1 MKGEYLKEKRHKYTK
16 YMCYRM
22 DNSKYV
28 AKVSPHHA
36 HDKSIRMFL
45 KDKAEAVNFIN
56 KVLYNKSK
64 EPIKENEIE
73 EHTEDFITINYKDKE
88 ADIVYKDN
96 REEGSYFLIEH
107 QTKIDPYMPF
117 RIAEYALEIMRM
129 KYKKGIMAEV
139 TAIVLYTGKENW
151 KVPLRLGKK
160 PRNDNQIGT
169 YSLYELNKHEDTEL
183 IKDGKAL
190 SIGLVLERAINSKN
204 LVEKLNEI
212 LGMQLNLSKES
223 RNLIN
228 IYITNVLK
236 GILGEEE
243 TKEIIKR
250 LNKEKEEANN
260 MFMLEET
267 LRNEMMENR
276 KLGREE
282 GIRNGIKRGKEEAKI
297 QIARRMSKLGF
308 DVKEISEIMKISEE
322 DVNKMLDSNKLE
334 IDENAEK

>member
-1 MKGEYLKEKRHKYTK
+1 M
-16 YMCYRM
+16 
-22 DNSKYV
+22 
-28 AKVSPHHA
+28 
-36 HDKSIRMFL
+36 
-45 KDKAEAVNFIN
+45 
-56 KVLYNKSK
+56 
-64 EPIKENEIE
+64 
-73 EHTEDFITINYKDKE
+73 EDFITIDYKDKE

-117 RIAEYALEIMRM
+117 RIAEYALEIIRM
-129 KYKKGIMAEV
+129 EYRKGIMAEV

-250 LNKEKEEANN
+250 LNKEKEEENN

-276 KLGREE
+276 NIGRKEGREE

-308 DVKEISEIMKISEE
+308 DVKEISEIMKTSEE

>member
-1 MKGEYLKEKRHKYTK
+1 MKERRHKYTK

-45 KDKAEAVNFIN
+45 KDKTEAVNFIN

-73 EHTEDFITINYKDKE
+73 EHTEDFITIDYKDKE

-117 RIAEYALEIMRM
+117 TIAEYALEIMRM
-129 KYKKGIMAEV
+129 EYRKGIMAEV

-151 KVPLRLGKK
+151 KVPLRLGKR

-169 YSLYELNKHEDTEL
+169 YSLYEPNKHEDTEL

-228 IYITNVLK
+228 IYIMNVLK

-243 TKEIIKR
+243 TKEMIKR
-250 LNKEKEEANN
+250 LNKEKEEVNN

-267 LRNEMMENR
+267 LRNEMMEN
-276 KLGREE
+276 K
-282 GIRNGIKRGKEEAKI
+282 RNGIEIGIKTGKEEMKI
-297 QIARRMSKLGF
+297 QIIKRMNKLGF
-308 DVKEISEIMKISEE
+308 DSKQISEIMKISEK

>member
-1 MKGEYLKEKRHKYTK
+1 MKEKRHKYTK

-45 KDKAEAVNFIN
+45 KDKTEAVNFIN

-73 EHTEDFITINYKDKE
+73 EHTEDFITIDYKDKE

-129 KYKKGIMAEV
+129 EYRKGIMAEV

-250 LNKEKEEANN
+250 LNKEKEEENN

-267 LRNEMMENR
+267 LRNEMMEN
-276 KLGREE
+276 K
-282 GIRNGIKRGKEEAKI
+282 RNGIEIGIKTGKEEMKI
-297 QIARRMSKLGF
+297 QIIKRMNKLGF
-308 DVKEISEIMKISEE
+308 DSKQISEIMKISEK

>member
-1 MKGEYLKEKRHKYTK
+1 MNEYLKRT
-16 YMCYRM
+16 
-22 DNSKYV
+22 
-28 AKVSPHHA
+28 VSETIKII
-36 HDKSIRMFL
+36 DRKG
-45 KDKAEAVNFIN
+45 N
-56 KVLYNKSK
+56 
-64 EPIKENEIE
+64 PIKEE
-73 EHTEDFITINYKDKE
+73 ERILNKRQRDKKRTADFITIDYKDKE

-129 KYKKGIMAEV
+129 EYRKGIMAEV

-160 PRNDNQIGT
+160 LRNDNQIGT

-228 IYITNVLK
+228 IYIMNVLK

-250 LNKEKEEANN
+250 LNKEKEEVNN

-267 LRNEMMENR
+267 LRNEMMEN
-276 KLGREE
+276 
-282 GIRNGIKRGKEEAKI
+282 KRIGKEEMKI
-297 QIARRMSKLGF
+297 QIIKRMNKLGF
-308 DVKEISEIMKISEE
+308 DSKQIAEIMKMSKNEINEIL
-322 DVNKMLDSNKLE
+322 NKEE
-334 IDENAEK
+334 IDKEKKN

>member
-117 RIAEYALEIMRM
+117 RIAEYALEIIRM
-129 KYKKGIMAEV
+129 EYRKGIMAEV

-250 LNKEKEEANN
+250 LNKEKEEENN

-267 LRNEMMENR
+267 LRNEMMEN
-276 KLGREE
+276 K
-282 GIRNGIKRGKEEAKI
+282 RNGIEIGIKTGKEEMKI
-297 QIARRMSKLGF
+297 QIIKRMNKLGF
-308 DVKEISEIMKISEE
+308 DSKQISEIMKISEK

>member
-1 MKGEYLKEKRHKYTK
+1 MKEKRHKYTK
-16 YMCYRM
+16 YMCYRI

-28 AKVSPHHA
+28 AKISPHHA

-64 EPIKENEIE
+64 EPIKENEME
-73 EHTEDFITINYKDKE
+73 EHTEDFITIDYKDKE

-129 KYKKGIMAEV
+129 EYRKGIMAEV

-250 LNKEKEEANN
+250 LNKEKEEENN

>member
-1 MKGEYLKEKRHKYTK
+1 MKGEYLKERRHKYTK

-73 EHTEDFITINYKDKE
+73 EHTEDFITIDYKDKE

-117 RIAEYALEIMRM
+117 RIAEYALEIIRM
-129 KYKKGIMAEV
+129 EYRKGIMAEV

-160 PRNDNQIGT
+160 PKNDNQIGT

-228 IYITNVLK
+228 IYIMNVLK

-267 LRNEMMENR
+267 LRNEMMEN
-276 KLGREE
+276 K
-282 GIRNGIKRGKEEAKI
+282 RNGIEIGIKTGKEEMKI
-297 QIARRMSKLGF
+297 QIIKRMNKLGF
-308 DVKEISEIMKISEE
+308 DSKQISEIMKISEK

>member
-1 MKGEYLKEKRHKYTK
+1 M
-16 YMCYRM
+16 
-22 DNSKYV
+22 
-28 AKVSPHHA
+28 
-36 HDKSIRMFL
+36 
-45 KDKAEAVNFIN
+45 
-56 KVLYNKSK
+56 
-64 EPIKENEIE
+64 
-73 EHTEDFITINYKDKE
+73 
-88 ADIVYKDN
+88 
-96 REEGSYFLIEH
+96 
-107 QTKIDPYMPF
+107 
-117 RIAEYALEIMRM
+117 
-129 KYKKGIMAEV
+129 
-139 TAIVLYTGKENW
+139 
-151 KVPLRLGKK
+151 
-160 PRNDNQIGT
+160 
-169 YSLYELNKHEDTEL
+169 
-183 IKDGKAL
+183 
-190 SIGLVLERAINSKN
+190 LERAINSKN

-276 KLGREE
+276 NIGWREGKKEGQKE
-282 GIRNGIKRGKEEAKI
+282 GIKNGIKRGKEEAKI
-297 QIARRMSKLGF
+297 QIAKRMSKLGF
-308 DVKEISEIMKISEE
+308 DVKEISEIMKTSEE

>member
-1 MKGEYLKEKRHKYTK
+1 MKERRHKYTK

-73 EHTEDFITINYKDKE
+73 EHTEDFITIDYKDKE

-117 RIAEYALEIMRM
+117 RIAEYALEIIRM
-129 KYKKGIMAEV
+129 EYRKGIMAEV

-228 IYITNVLK
+228 IYIMNVLK

-267 LRNEMMENR
+267 LRNEMMEN
-276 KLGREE
+276 K
-282 GIRNGIKRGKEEAKI
+282 RNGIEIGIKTGKEEMKI
-297 QIARRMSKLGF
+297 QIIKRMNKLGF
-308 DVKEISEIMKISEE
+308 DSKQISEIMKISEK

>member
-73 EHTEDFITINYKDKE
+73 EHTEDFITIDYKDKE

-129 KYKKGIMAEV
+129 EYRKGIMAEV

-160 PRNDNQIGT
+160 PGNDNQIGT

-228 IYITNVLK
+228 IYIMNVLK

-250 LNKEKEEANN
+250 LNKEKKEENN

-267 LRNEMMENR
+267 LRNEMMEN
-276 KLGREE
+276 K
-282 GIRNGIKRGKEEAKI
+282 RNGIEIGIKTGKEEMKI
-297 QIARRMSKLGF
+297 QIIKRMNKLGF
-308 DVKEISEIMKISEE
+308 DSKQIAEIMKISEE

>member
-1 MKGEYLKEKRHKYTK
+1 MKEKRHKYTK

-36 HDKSIRMFL
+36 HDKSRRMFL

-73 EHTEDFITINYKDKE
+73 EHTEDFITIDYKDKE

-129 KYKKGIMAEV
+129 EYRKGIMAEV

-190 SIGLVLERAINSKN
+190 SIGLMLERAINSKN

-228 IYITNVLK
+228 IYIMNVLK

-250 LNKEKEEANN
+250 LNKEKEEVNN

-267 LRNEMMENR
+267 LRNEMMEN
-276 KLGREE
+276 K
-282 GIRNGIKRGKEEAKI
+282 RNGIEIGIKTGKEEMKI
-297 QIARRMSKLGF
+297 QIIKRMNKLGF
-308 DVKEISEIMKISEE
+308 DSKQISEIMKISEK

>member
-1 MKGEYLKEKRHKYTK
+1 MKGEYLREKRHKYTK

-28 AKVSPHHA
+28 AKISPHHS

-73 EHTEDFITINYKDKE
+73 EHTEDFITIDYKDKE

-117 RIAEYALEIMRM
+117 RIAEYALEIIRM
-129 KYKKGIMAEV
+129 EYRKGIMAEV

-250 LNKEKEEANN
+250 LNKE
-260 MFMLEET
+260 
-267 LRNEMMENR
+267 
-276 KLGREE
+276 
-282 GIRNGIKRGKEEAKI
+282 IK
-297 QIARRMSKLGF
+297 
-308 DVKEISEIMKISEE
+308 
-322 DVNKMLDSNKLE
+322 
-334 IDENAEK
+334 

>member
-73 EHTEDFITINYKDKE
+73 EHTEDFITINYKEKE

-129 KYKKGIMAEV
+129 EYRKGIMAEV

-228 IYITNVLK
+228 IYIMNVLK

-250 LNKEKEEANN
+250 LNKEKEEVNN

-267 LRNEMMENR
+267 LRNEMMEN
-276 KLGREE
+276 K
-282 GIRNGIKRGKEEAKI
+282 RNGIEIGIKTGKEEMKI
-297 QIARRMSKLGF
+297 QIIKRMNKLGF
-308 DVKEISEIMKISEE
+308 DSKQISEIMKISEK

>member
-73 EHTEDFITINYKDKE
+73 EHTEDFITIDYKDKE

-129 KYKKGIMAEV
+129 EYRKGIMAEV

-169 YSLYELNKHEDTEL
+169 HPLY
-183 IKDGKAL
+183 
-190 SIGLVLERAINSKN
+190 
-204 LVEKLNEI
+204 
-212 LGMQLNLSKES
+212 
-223 RNLIN
+223 
-228 IYITNVLK
+228 
-236 GILGEEE
+236 
-243 TKEIIKR
+243 
-250 LNKEKEEANN
+250 
-260 MFMLEET
+260 
-267 LRNEMMENR
+267 
-276 KLGREE
+276 
-282 GIRNGIKRGKEEAKI
+282 
-297 QIARRMSKLGF
+297 
-308 DVKEISEIMKISEE
+308 
-322 DVNKMLDSNKLE
+322 
-334 IDENAEK
+334 

>member
-73 EHTEDFITINYKDKE
+73 EHTEDFITIDYKDKE

-129 KYKKGIMAEV
+129 EYRKGIMAEV

-160 PRNDNQIGT
+160 PGNDNQIGT

-250 LNKEKEEANN
+250 LNKEKEVC
-260 MFMLEET
+260 LC
-267 LRNEMMENR
+267 
-276 KLGREE
+276 
-282 GIRNGIKRGKEEAKI
+282 
-297 QIARRMSKLGF
+297 
-308 DVKEISEIMKISEE
+308 
-322 DVNKMLDSNKLE
+322 
-334 IDENAEK
+334 

>member
-1 MKGEYLKEKRHKYTK
+1 MKGEYLKERRHKYTK

-56 KVLYNKSK
+56 KVLNNKSK

-73 EHTEDFITINYKDKE
+73 EHTEDFITIDYKDKE

-117 RIAEYALEIMRM
+117 RIAEYALEIIRM
-129 KYKKGIMAEV
+129 EYRKGIMAEV

-169 YSLYELNKHEDTEL
+169 YSLYELNKYEDTEL

-228 IYITNVLK
+228 IYIMNVLK

-250 LNKEKEEANN
+250 LNKEKEEVNN

-267 LRNEMMENR
+267 LRNEMMEN
-276 KLGREE
+276 K
-282 GIRNGIKRGKEEAKI
+282 RNGIEIGIKTGKEEMKI
-297 QIARRMSKLGF
+297 QIIKRMNKLGF
-308 DVKEISEIMKISEE
+308 DSKQISEIMKISEK

>member
-45 KDKAEAVNFIN
+45 KDKTEAVNFIN

-73 EHTEDFITINYKDKE
+73 EHTEDFITIDYKDKE

-117 RIAEYALEIMRM
+117 RIAEYALEIIRM
-129 KYKKGIMAEV
+129 EYRKGIMAEV

-250 LNKEKEEANN
+250 LNKEKEEENN

-267 LRNEMMENR
+267 LRNEMMEN
-276 KLGREE
+276 K
-282 GIRNGIKRGKEEAKI
+282 RNGIEIGIKTGKEEMKI
-297 QIARRMSKLGF
+297 QIIKRMNKLGF
-308 DVKEISEIMKISEE
+308 DSKQISEIMKISEK

>member
-45 KDKAEAVNFIN
+45 KDKTEAVNFIN

-73 EHTEDFITINYKDKE
+73 EHTEDFITIDYKDKE

-129 KYKKGIMAEV
+129 EYRKGIMAEV

-250 LNKEKEEANN
+250 LNKEKEEENN

-267 LRNEMMENR
+267 LRNEMMEN
-276 KLGREE
+276 K
-282 GIRNGIKRGKEEAKI
+282 RNGIEIGIKTGKEEMKI
-297 QIARRMSKLGF
+297 QIIKRMNKLGF
-308 DVKEISEIMKISEE
+308 DSKQISEIMKISEK

>member
-1 MKGEYLKEKRHKYTK
+1 
-16 YMCYRM
+16 
-22 DNSKYV
+22 
-28 AKVSPHHA
+28 
-36 HDKSIRMFL
+36 
-45 KDKAEAVNFIN
+45 
-56 KVLYNKSK
+56 
-64 EPIKENEIE
+64 
-73 EHTEDFITINYKDKE
+73 
-88 ADIVYKDN
+88 
-96 REEGSYFLIEH
+96 
-107 QTKIDPYMPF
+107 
-117 RIAEYALEIMRM
+117 
-129 KYKKGIMAEV
+129 MAEV

-204 LVEKLNEI
+204 LVEKINEI

-228 IYITNVLK
+228 IYIMNVLK

-250 LNKEKEEANN
+250 LNKEKEEVNN

-276 KLGREE
+276 NIGRKEGWKEGQKE
-282 GIRNGIKRGKEEAKI
+282 GIKNGIKRGKEEAKI

-308 DVKEISEIMKISEE
+308 DVKEISEIMKTSEE

>member
-1 MKGEYLKEKRHKYTK
+1 
-16 YMCYRM
+16 
-22 DNSKYV
+22 
-28 AKVSPHHA
+28 
-36 HDKSIRMFL
+36 
-45 KDKAEAVNFIN
+45 
-56 KVLYNKSK
+56 
-64 EPIKENEIE
+64 
-73 EHTEDFITINYKDKE
+73 
-88 ADIVYKDN
+88 
-96 REEGSYFLIEH
+96 
-107 QTKIDPYMPF
+107 MPF

-129 KYKKGIMAEV
+129 EYRKGIMAEV

-151 KVPLRLGKK
+151 KAPLRLGKK

-169 YSLYELNKHEDTEL
+169 YSLYELNKYEDTEL

-204 LVEKLNEI
+204 LVEKINEI

-250 LNKEKEEANN
+250 LNKEKEEVNN

-267 LRNEMMENR
+267 LRNEMMEN
-276 KLGREE
+276 K
-282 GIRNGIKRGKEEAKI
+282 RNGIEIGIKTGKEEMKI
-297 QIARRMSKLGF
+297 QIIKRMNKLGF
-308 DVKEISEIMKISEE
+308 DSKQIAEVMKMSKNEINEILNKE
-322 DVNKMLDSNKLE
+322 E
-334 IDENAEK
+334 IDKEKKN